1 MKSNSIDCDSDL
13 EIQETNCKKRKI
25 NEEVIIDSD
34 SDNNTKTNSNTA
46 NGLNGHSSN
55 KPDTPSN
62 TPSKKKN
69 VSIVLDDD
77 IEDNNGEVE

>member
-1 MKSNSIDCDSDL
+1 MKSNNIDCDSDI

-34 SDNNTKTNSNTA
+34 SDNDIKPNKNSN
-46 NGLNGHSSN
+46 GINGHSSN
-55 KPDTPSN
+55 KSDTSPN
-62 TPSKKKN
+62 TLAKNKN

-77 IEDNNGEVE
+77 IEDSKGEVE